1 MIQSLRNYSLTVFA
15 LFCKVLD
22 NTNYLLHNRAMI
34 KRLFAIVFIFG
45 CTSVAWMIL
54 GGTITSRTSSSDDRL
69 REHVQSIWGAPQ
81 AQSAPFAE
89 YDFVVPYDETT
100 VENGKQKTVQRSRSE
115 TRTLRPLS
123 SDIGVTLESQPRQ
136 KGLLWY
142 STYKVAFRGD
152 YVFHNPEPDKQT
164 IRVCLPLP
172 AARAV
177 YDGLQF
183 TVEGRPETPVVDKTT
198 ACTRFEAAA
207 GQSVALRAGYRSQGL
222 DLWKYSFGANVNP
235 VQNFRL
241 QMATDFKD
249 IDFPDNTLAPTGKR
263 EAAGGWQLD
272 WNYKNLLSGY
282 AIVMTMP
289 QKLQPGPLASE
300 ISFFAPVSLFFFF
313 FLIFIIATIR
323 NIDLHPMN
331 YFFLAAAFFAFH
343 LLLAYLVDH
352 LDIHLSFAISS
363 AVSVFLVVTYLRLVT
378 GTQFAIREAALGQ
391 LVYLVLF
398 SYAFFFQ
405 GLTGLSITI
414 GAIITLFV
422 AMQMTGRIR
431 WTEKFA
437 GAGVELEAR

>member
-1 MIQSLRNYSLTVFA
+1 MV
-15 LFCKVLD
+15 
-22 NTNYLLHNRAMI
+22 

-54 GGTITSRTSSSDDRL
+54 GGTITNRTSSSDDRL

-89 YDFVVPYDETT
+89 YDFVVPYEETT
-100 VENGKQKTVQRSRSE
+100 VENGKQKTVQRTRSA

-123 SDIGVTLESQPRQ
+123 SDIGVNLESEPRQ

-152 YVFHNPEPDKQT
+152 YVFRNPEADKQT
-164 IRVCLPLP
+164 IRLCLPLP
-172 AARAV
+172 AAQAV

-183 TVEGRPETPVVDKTT
+183 TVEGRPVTPTLEKAA
-198 ACTRFEAAA
+198 ACAPFEAAA

-222 DLWKYSFGANVNP
+222 ERWKYSFGQDVNP

-241 QMATDFKD
+241 RMATNFKD
-249 IDFPDNTLAPTGKR
+249 IDFPDNTLAPTDKR
-263 EAAGGWQLD
+263 EIAGGWQLD
-272 WNYKNLLSGY
+272 WTYTNLLSGY
-282 AIVMTMP
+282 AIAMTMP
-289 QKLQPGPLASE
+289 EKLQPGPLASE

-313 FLIFIIATIR
+313 FLIFVVATIR
-323 NIDLHPMN
+323 DIDLHPMN

-343 LLLAYLVDH
+343 LLLAYLADH
-352 LDIHLSFAISS
+352 LDIHLSFAICS

-378 GTQFAIREAALGQ
+378 GTQFAIREAALAQ
-391 LVYLVLF
+391 AVYLVLF
-398 SYAFFFQ
+398 SYAFFFK

-431 WTEKFA
+431 WSEKFA
-437 GAGVELEAR
+437 GAGAGLEAR